1 MKSNTQPNR
10 WLVVFGAI
18 LIQLALGALYAW
30 SVFTKILTDPD
41 GLYQFT
47 ATQTAWIFSAG
58 LATFAFV
65 MILAGRLLAKTGP
78 RRLTIA
84 GGLLLGLGFV
94 LGGFFG
100 TSFWAQF
107 ICIGLVAG
115 AGIGLGYVVPI
126 AVGVKWFPD
135 KKGMITG
142 LAVAGFG
149 FGATIWVKLAGSWFG
164 GLLNYAEV
172 FGLPPVQSVFVI
184 YGIIFAVLVLLGSF
198 VMVNPPED
206 YQPEGWT
213 PQQAQAATSLG
224 GAGFAPNQMLKTPQ
238 FYSIWVVFLSS
249 AIAGLMV
256 IYCIKLFGVDA
267 LEFRGVENAGL
278 TTETAVA
285 WLAIFNGL
293 GRILWGMISD
303 RIGRKSAI
311 VIMSLLQGLAML
323 MTYHVFI
330 NTGLTTGL
338 IIAACLIGFNYGG
351 IFALFPAVTADYFGN
366 KEVGRNYGWVFS
378 AYGVAGIVGPLLA
391 GVFKDAAAGGA
402 SPIGWMTPFLIAGI
416 SCLIG
421 AVIMLFTNAPGQGH
435 APALAGL
442 QWVTPDKRKLKR
454 KSRPWWPAFSLCGG
468 HD

>member
-1 MKSNTQPNR
+1 MKINTQPNR
-10 WLVVFGAI
+10 WLVVLGAI

-30 SVFTKILTDPD
+30 SVFTRILTDPE

-58 LATFAFV
+58 LATFAVV
-65 MILAGRLLAKTGP
+65 MILAGRWLARVGP
-78 RRLTIA
+78 RRLTIL
-84 GGLLLGLGFV
+84 GGLFLGLGFV

-107 ICIGLVAG
+107 ICIGLIAG

-184 YGIIFAVLVLLGSF
+184 YGIVFAALVLLGSV

-206 YQPEGWT
+206 YRPAGWNPEASTQKG
-213 PQQAQAATSLG
+213 SLG
-224 GAGFAPNQMLKTPQ
+224 SAGFEPGQMLKTPQ

-267 LEFRGVENAGL
+267 LEFRGVQNAGL

-311 VIMSLLQGLAML
+311 IIMSLAQGVAML

-330 NTGLTTGL
+330 HTGLTTGL
-338 IIAACLIGFNYGG
+338 VVAACLIGFNYGG
-351 IFALFPAVTADYFGN
+351 IFALFPAITADWFGN

-421 AVIMLFTNAPGQGH
+421 GLLMVFT
-435 APALAGL
+435 
-442 QWVTPDKRKLKR
+442 
-454 KSRPWWPAFSLCGG
+454 SRPSEEARTGRGRGRGRGG
-468 HD
+468 FAYGNT

>member
-1 MKSNTQPNR
+1 MKTYTQPNR
-10 WLVVFGAI
+10 WLVVAGAI

-30 SVFTKILTDPD
+30 SVFTRILTDPE
-41 GLYQFT
+41 GIYQFT

-65 MILAGRLLAKTGP
+65 MILAGRWLASIGP
-78 RRLTIA
+78 RRLTIL

-100 TSFWAQF
+100 TSFWAQLLF
-107 ICIGLVAG
+107 IGLLAG

-135 KKGMITG
+135 RKGMITG

-184 YGIIFAVLVLLGSF
+184 YGFVFAALVLLGSL
-198 VMVNPPED
+198 VMVNPPEN
-206 YQPEGWT
+206 YRPRGWN
-213 PQQAQAATSLG
+213 PDPSQATAALG
-224 GAGFAPNQMLKTPQ
+224 GNDFTPGQMLHTSQ
-238 FYSIWVVFLSS
+238 FYSVWVVFLSS

-256 IYCIKLFGVDA
+256 IYCIKLFGIDA
-267 LEFRGVENAGL
+267 LEFHGVQNAGI

-303 RIGRKSAI
+303 RIGRKNAI
-311 VIMSLLQGLAML
+311 VIMSALQGLAML

-330 NTGLTTGL
+330 FTGQTTGL
-338 IIAACLIGFNYGG
+338 VLAACLIGFNYGG
-351 IFALFPAVTADYFGN
+351 IFALFPAITADWFGN

-378 AYGVAGIVGPLLA
+378 AYGVAGILGPLLA
-391 GVFKDAAAGGA
+391 GIFKDAASGGN
-402 SPIGWMTPFLIAGI
+402 SPVGWMTPFLIAGI

-421 AVIMLFTNAPGQGH
+421 AVVMVFTSHPSERTRRGRGRGRGRGGVAYGNA
-435 APALAGL
+435 
-442 QWVTPDKRKLKR
+442 
-454 KSRPWWPAFSLCGG
+454 
-468 HD
+468 